1 MDSDKDGN
9 LGVRA
14 PDGDENTNIH
24 SYQLHSSLA
33 AFAWSLLAQ
42 IRESLVIIYR
52 LYAELRNRSLLA
64 ALLNHPIQYYINI
77 VDLANFVNLYASL
90 FGQLVKI
97 QEMSGTKKTTRL
109 IFRAIPIQNKRN
121 WKSWRCCRWIRKCRY
136 MRKGIISVRIL
147 EISGFR

>member
-9 LGVRA
+9 LGVGA

-52 LYAELRNRSLLA
+52 LYAELRNPSLA
-64 ALLNHPIQYYINI
+64 ALSNRPIQYYINI
-77 VDLANFVNLYASL
+77 VDLANF
-90 FGQLVKI
+90 I
-97 QEMSGTKKTTRL
+97 DT
-109 IFRAIPIQNKRN
+109 
-121 WKSWRCCRWIRKCRY
+121 
-136 MRKGIISVRIL
+136 
-147 EISGFR
+147 